1 MAESLETYEAS
12 SFHQLW
18 YPSKRWGFTDFE
30 CCLEAAGGLQDT
42 RAGKRSYR
50 DYLAWLSAD
59 DEARRRL
66 GFETSKKSERWK
78 VALARYLRERLLVPN
93 AWLAVQLHMGTA
105 QSVSSR
111 ISQHRRK
118 SERGELD
125 DDWNDLGLLECVD
138 WCFSAL

>member
-1 MAESLETYEAS
+1 MSCSDWPLGALYDIAMVRVERLRSHL
-12 SFHQLW
+12 L
-18 YPSKRWGFTDFE
+18 RG
-30 CCLEAAGGLQDT
+30 AGGLQDT

-138 WCFSAL
+138 